1 MTIFLFLCLTLAP
14 HPSFFAPAFM
24 SLFCGYEGSNMG
36 PGTHAKIGER
46 KTNNENK
53 QSKTHDKSRV
63 GAPQIEIS

>member
-1 MTIFLFLCLTLAP
+1 
-14 HPSFFAPAFM
+14 M